1 MPFPSIHPALDRALA
16 ARGYTEPTPVQRAV
30 IEADQNNADMLVSAQ
45 TGSGKTVAFGLILAS
60 TLLRGATRLE
70 SSAHPCALIIAPTR
84 ELAIQISREF
94 EWLFAETGAKIA
106 IAVGG
111 TSVRLEQQQLSR
123 GAHIVIGTPGRLC
136 DHLSRGFLDLS
147 ALQAV
152 VLDEADEMLDLG
164 FREELETLLDATPA
178 ETRRTLLFSATI
190 PRGIAMLAQNFQHNA
205 IRIDTI
211 SATTPHDDIDYRAMT
226 VAMGEADRAVVNILR
241 YFEPGA
247 ALVFCATREAVRRL
261 HSSLLERGFQS
272 VALSGEM
279 NQRERNEALQS
290 LREGRAR
297 VCVATDVAA
306 RGLDLPDL
314 SLVIHADLP
323 TNRATLL
330 HRSGRTGRAGRKGLS
345 VLLVPQSRRRRT
357 EQVLASAN
365 VRAAWSAPPAAD
377 DIYDQD
383 RQRLLAHPALH
394 ASLSPQD
401 VSLAGRMAETLSSE
415 QLAAALISL
424 LRKALPE
431 PENLSPVSSWQAS
444 PALGKQSDSTG
455 DRQRGPRKG
464 LIVEEGLTWFRLG
477 VGRERHAD
485 PKWIIPLLCRRGRI
499 TKSDIGPIRIFQDET
514 KVAIRGDAATAF
526 ASAVGELSDDSIEI
540 RPSTPPDSGDF
551 SAAGGRGRRRGERAL
566 GDRTP
571 ERRTSAHSGASGSGR
586 QAQARQ
592 QGGQG
597 SAKENRP
604 ARTDKDD
611 GLPPAVAAQPAGE
624 ERLTASTPPA
634 DGLNRRQRR
643 DAARAAGLLAPVS
656 APPPPD
662 TLYGDDRLHPGPK
675 RGSAGRRRH
684 GNVDHDRIKKVDPE
698 AVPHADRQR
707 PAARGAFR
715 KAPRRSGPDSAGFGA
730 PRQAVRFHGKR
741 QPSEGRSGP
750 KSPRGGPG
758 RGRGSR

>member
-1 MPFPSIHPALDRALA
+1 MPFPAIHPALDRALA

-45 TGSGKTVAFGLILAS
+45 TGSGKTVAFGLVLAS
-60 TLLRGATRLE
+60 TLLGASARLE
-70 SSAHPCALIIAPTR
+70 ASAHPRALIIAPTR

-111 TSVRLEQQQLSR
+111 MSVRLEQQQLSR

-190 PRGIAMLAQNFQHNA
+190 PRGIAMLAQSFQRGA

-226 VAMGEADRAVVNILR
+226 IAQGETDRAVVNILR

-279 NQRERNEALQS
+279 NQRERNEALQA

-357 EQVLASAN
+357 EQVLASAS
-365 VRAAWSAPPAAD
+365 VRAAWSPPPAAT
-377 DIYDQD
+377 DIFDQD

-394 ASLSPQD
+394 VSLSPQD

-415 QLAAALISL
+415 QLAAAVIGL

-431 PENLSPVSSWQAS
+431 PENLSPVSGWPAS
-444 PALGKQSDSTG
+444 TALGKQSDLTG
-455 DRQRGPRKG
+455 DRQRHPRTGP
-464 LIVEEGLTWFRLG
+464 IVEEGLTWFRLA
-477 VGRERHAD
+477 VGRERNAD

-499 TKSDIGPIRIFQDET
+499 TKSDIGPIRIFQEET

-526 ASAVGELSDDSIEI
+526 ASAVREMSDDSIEI
-540 RPSTPPDSGDF
+540 RPSTPPDSGDLT
-551 SAAGGRGRRRGERAL
+551 AVGRRGRRGERTL

-571 ERRTSAHSGASGSGR
+571 ERASSTHAGASGSGQ
-586 QAQARQ
+586 QAQAHQ
-592 QGGQG
+592 QDGRG
-597 SAKENRP
+597 SARYSRP
-604 ARTDKDD
+604 SPTDKDQS
-611 GLPPAVAAQPAGE
+611 LASAVAAQSRAE
-624 ERLTASTPPA
+624 ERPAASIHPA

-656 APPPPD
+656 AQPSSTTP
-662 TLYGDDRLHPGPK
+662 YGDGRLHPGPK
-675 RGSAGRRRH
+675 RRSPARRPH
-684 GNVDHDRIKKVDPE
+684 GNADHDRVKKVDPE
-698 AVPHADRQR
+698 AVPHGDRQR
-707 PAARGAFR
+707 PPGRSAFR
-715 KAPRRSGPDSAGFGA
+715 KAPSSGPDAASFGSS
-730 PRQAVRFHGKR
+730 RQAGRFQGKR
-741 QPSEGRSGP
+741 QPSEVRTGP
-750 KSPRGGPG
+750 KRPRGGPG